1 MQTTIDNRP
10 MFTTLTVALNQGEHF
25 RAEAG
30 SMVSMSPT
38 VELEAKTQGKGLGG
52 ILRAAV
58 GGEGIFASQFT
69 AAGGPGE
76 VVLAPA
82 VPGDVV
88 EFALQNQTVYAQSG
102 AYLAG
107 ASELELGTKGSL
119 KAMFS
124 GEGLFLQTVSGT
136 GPLFLSCYGA
146 IFTRDLGS
154 GETYIVDTGHMLAFE
169 ESVTYRLKTA
179 SKGLFSTVTSGEGLV
194 AEFQGPGRIWIQSRN
209 LRGFAGLLSKLLPD
223 RKS

>member
-1 MQTTIDNRP
+1 MQTTIDNAP
-10 MFTTLTVALNQGEHF
+10 VFTTLTVALSQGEQF

-30 SMVSMSPT
+30 AMVSMSST
-38 VELEAKTQGKGLGG
+38 IELEAKTQGKGLGG

-69 AAGGPGE
+69 ASGGPGE

-88 EFALQNQTVYAQSG
+88 EFSLQNQTIYAQSG

-107 ASELELGTKGSL
+107 ASDLELGTKGSL
-119 KAMFS
+119 KAMVS

-146 IFTRDLGS
+146 IFTRDLEA
-154 GETYIVDTGHMLAFE
+154 GETYV
-169 ESVTYRLKTA
+169 
-179 SKGLFSTVTSGEGLV
+179 
-194 AEFQGPGRIWIQSRN
+194 
-209 LRGFAGLLSKLLPD
+209 
-223 RKS
+223 